1 MNASDKTDLQ
11 RWRYYIYANN
21 VLKNKYN
28 ITDNFLFKE
37 RWYDDT
43 EKRIKE
49 LRNEPIYPKSGIAD
63 LDYMRQLHR
72 YINQDA
78 FIWAGELR
86 QVDMR
91 KKGESRSSFVH
102 WRNIEFEAKKITERY
117 AAARHFEGLGKAEF
131 TERIAEFAAD
141 WNRVHPFREGNGR
154 TNKVFLSYVCE
165 RAGYRLDLGRVSKE
179 EWNEAFRAEAHGDKR
194 PLQDVFGRMVRPERS
209 VAFESWPREASL
221 ARHAEL
227 STAYGYMQTL
237 TDKAKEAGISA
248 KEVDMAAKQLKT
260 RIVATLDTGKVP
272 GQERKTEQGK
282 ASGSS
287 AEPDL
292 ER

>member
-1 MNASDKTDLQ
+1 MTTDKKTDQQ
-11 RWRYYIYANN
+11 RWDYYVYNNN
-21 VLKNKYN
+21 VLKNKYH
-28 ITDNFLFKE
+28 TDN
-37 RWYDDT
+37 WYVFETNWYFDSDN
-43 EKRIKE
+43 RIKE
-49 LRNEPIYPKSGIAD
+49 LMINPMCPASGTAD

-78 FIWAGELR
+78 FTWAGELR
-86 QVDMR
+86 QVDMYKDGGR
-91 KKGESRSSFVH
+91 PSFVH
-102 WRNIEFEAKKITERY
+102 WRNIESEAKKITDRY
-117 AAARHFEGLGKAEF
+117 ASAQHFEGLGKVEF
-131 TERIAEFAAD
+131 TDRIAEFAAD

-154 TNKVFLSYVCE
+154 TNKVFLTHVCE
-165 RAGYRLDLGRVSKE
+165 RVGYRLGLERVSKE
-179 EWNEAFRAEAHGDKR
+179 EWNEAFRLETYGDKR
-194 PLQDVFGRMVRPERS
+194 LLRDVFDRMVRPERA

-237 TDKAKEAGISA
+237 TDKAKEAGMSA
-248 KEVDMAAKQLKT
+248 REVDMAAEQLKT